1 MFELDKWDTKVLVRE
16 SWNSSF
22 VWLAEPICHGYMS
35 TLLNSWVCCWS
46 LLLLQF
52 SSVITYVIRLNFWKG
67 SFLLASAL
75 IHTPQ
80 QVLMGSWARFIKTKF
95 AHLSLK
101 QRISFR
107 IFDIYFPH
115 STYYLYVTVHKVH
128 RYTYERDL
136 MSVDGW
142 FWLESN
148 TFCDIVNKVRPRLMD
163 PVGSVQFQI
172 RLDERSQLDFFF
184 GLFHYY

>member
-1 MFELDKWDTKVLVRE
+1 MRRFENDTFE
-16 SWNSSF
+16 SVF
-22 VWLAEPICHGYMS
+22 FKIVEIK
-35 TLLNSWVCCWS
+35 
-46 LLLLQF
+46 
-52 SSVITYVIRLNFWKG
+52 SVVV
-67 SFLLASAL
+67 SA
-75 IHTPQ
+75 HN
-80 QVLMGSWARFIKTKF
+80 
-95 AHLSLK
+95 
-101 QRISFR
+101 
-107 IFDIYFPH
+107 H